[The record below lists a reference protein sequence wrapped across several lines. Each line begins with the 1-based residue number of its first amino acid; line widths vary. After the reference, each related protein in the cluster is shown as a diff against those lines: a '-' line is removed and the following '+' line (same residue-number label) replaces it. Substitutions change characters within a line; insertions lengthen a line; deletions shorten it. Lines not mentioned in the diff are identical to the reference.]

1 MMREGFGGESYSG
14 DGYDNTDLGAEG
26 YSQQKRA
33 MRKLGASADN
43 LHDQVGANHEI
54 YQSNNAGGTGF
65 NDEEDENNR
74 VQRGP
79 VTLKNGAT
87 YVGQWLNNQRD
98 GYG

>member
-1 MMREGFGGESYSG
+1 M
-14 DGYDNTDLGAEG
+14 
-26 YSQQKRA
+26 
-33 MRKLGASADN
+33 
-43 LHDQVGANHEI
+43 ANQEI
-54 YQSNNAGGTGF
+54 YQSNNGGGTGF
-65 NDEEDENNR
+65 NDEEDDNNR